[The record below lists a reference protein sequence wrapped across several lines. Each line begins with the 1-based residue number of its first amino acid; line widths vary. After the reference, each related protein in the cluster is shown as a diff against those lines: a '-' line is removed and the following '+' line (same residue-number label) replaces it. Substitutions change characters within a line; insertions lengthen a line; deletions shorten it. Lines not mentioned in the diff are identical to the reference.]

1 MATVKSILVV
11 HPKYGQ
17 LVSETFLDEIQ
28 HQIFLKM
35 LHTAVAMGNDFT
47 TYNGKDFFIHVP
59 SGMLKEC
66 LIVGQAQEVSM
77 SDVVVAKSQDV
88 SRSSEQVVNT
98 VLSLRGFGTTNL
110 AQALTTAGNQLARS
124 RAGRR
129 VTILFSDCRSTVEGD
144 AVLAGSALEELVVI
158 APVDDDAEAR
168 VFAQQVGAR
177 FTTVSGPSDVPD
189 ALRRVLD

>member
-47 TYNGKDFFIHVP
+47 TYNGKDIFIHVP

-77 SDVVVAKSQDV
+77 SDVVVAKSK
-88 SRSSEQVVNT
+88 
-98 VLSLRGFGTTNL
+98 
-110 AQALTTAGNQLARS
+110 
-124 RAGRR
+124 
-129 VTILFSDCRSTVEGD
+129 
-144 AVLAGSALEELVVI
+144 LEM
-158 APVDDDAEAR
+158 
-168 VFAQQVGAR
+168 
-177 FTTVSGPSDVPD
+177 
-189 ALRRVLD
+189 

>member
-77 SDVVVAKSQDV
+77 GDVVAAKSK
-88 SRSSEQVVNT
+88 
-98 VLSLRGFGTTNL
+98 
-110 AQALTTAGNQLARS
+110 
-124 RAGRR
+124 
-129 VTILFSDCRSTVEGD
+129 
-144 AVLAGSALEELVVI
+144 LEM
-158 APVDDDAEAR
+158 
-168 VFAQQVGAR
+168 
-177 FTTVSGPSDVPD
+177 
-189 ALRRVLD
+189 

>member
-77 SDVVVAKSQDV
+77 SDVVVEKSK
-88 SRSSEQVVNT
+88 
-98 VLSLRGFGTTNL
+98 
-110 AQALTTAGNQLARS
+110 
-124 RAGRR
+124 
-129 VTILFSDCRSTVEGD
+129 
-144 AVLAGSALEELVVI
+144 LEM
-158 APVDDDAEAR
+158 
-168 VFAQQVGAR
+168 
-177 FTTVSGPSDVPD
+177 
-189 ALRRVLD
+189 

>member
-28 HQIFLKM
+28 NQIFLKM

-66 LIVGQAQEVSM
+66 LIVGQAHEVSM
-77 SDVVVAKSQDV
+77 SDVVVAKSK
-88 SRSSEQVVNT
+88 
-98 VLSLRGFGTTNL
+98 
-110 AQALTTAGNQLARS
+110 
-124 RAGRR
+124 
-129 VTILFSDCRSTVEGD
+129 
-144 AVLAGSALEELVVI
+144 LEM
-158 APVDDDAEAR
+158 
-168 VFAQQVGAR
+168 
-177 FTTVSGPSDVPD
+177 
-189 ALRRVLD
+189 

>member
-1 MATVKSILVV
+1 MVTVKSILVV

-77 SDVVVAKSQDV
+77 SDVVVAKSK
-88 SRSSEQVVNT
+88 
-98 VLSLRGFGTTNL
+98 
-110 AQALTTAGNQLARS
+110 
-124 RAGRR
+124 
-129 VTILFSDCRSTVEGD
+129 
-144 AVLAGSALEELVVI
+144 LEM
-158 APVDDDAEAR
+158 
-168 VFAQQVGAR
+168 
-177 FTTVSGPSDVPD
+177 
-189 ALRRVLD
+189 

>member
-77 SDVVVAKSQDV
+77 GDVVVAKSK
-88 SRSSEQVVNT
+88 
-98 VLSLRGFGTTNL
+98 
-110 AQALTTAGNQLARS
+110 
-124 RAGRR
+124 
-129 VTILFSDCRSTVEGD
+129 
-144 AVLAGSALEELVVI
+144 LEM
-158 APVDDDAEAR
+158 
-168 VFAQQVGAR
+168 
-177 FTTVSGPSDVPD
+177 
-189 ALRRVLD
+189 